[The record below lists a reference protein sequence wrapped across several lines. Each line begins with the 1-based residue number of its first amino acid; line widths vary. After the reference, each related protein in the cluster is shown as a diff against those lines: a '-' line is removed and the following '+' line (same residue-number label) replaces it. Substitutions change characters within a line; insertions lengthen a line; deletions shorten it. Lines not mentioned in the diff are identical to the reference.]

1 MNYVIICN
9 MRSGSSYL
17 GELLQLNGL
26 KYYNEL
32 FTPEICRR
40 SKIMPRELDDNIS
53 EKVIE
58 EAFRYDDAGFK
69 LIYGQSTPQ
78 IWARLVLKRNL
89 KVIHI
94 IRENLLQQFASIKY
108 LEYAGVSKAVNTEE
122 GVKCYGTDGLEAK
135 QKTLR
140 FQVSPDNLVQFFG
153 NAEYWRR
160 YTHESFSGS
169 NYREIHFEQIF
180 QDTSA
185 TELFNWVSGKNYI
198 RLNRPDHVKTPRPK
212 AADMIENYSELK
224 GWFSSTPYARFFM
237 E

>member
-1 MNYVIICN
+1 

-40 SKIMPRELDDNIS
+40 SNIMPSELDDNIS

-58 EAFRYDDAGFK
+58 EAFRYDNAGFK

-78 IWARLVLKRNL
+78 TWARLVLKRNL

-94 IRENLLQQFASIKY
+94 LRENLLEQFASIKY
-108 LEYAGVSKAVNTEE
+108 LEYAGVSKAV
-122 GVKCYGTDGLEAK
+122 YGENGITCFNTDGIETK
-135 QKTLR
+135 PKTIS
-140 FQVSPDNLVQFFG
+140 FQVEIDELIQFFITTDH
-153 NAEYWRR
+153 WRW
-160 YTHESFSGS
+160 YVHHSFNGE
-169 NYREIHFEQIF
+169 NYREIHFENIF
-180 QDTSA
+180 KDEPIMHLLKWIKCNNVFSI
-185 TELFNWVSGKNYI
+185 K
-198 RLNRPDHVKTPRPK
+198 RPDHIRTPRPK
-212 AADMIENYSELK
+212 AIDMIENYNELK